1 MTLLTFL
8 LKSSFNITFNHE
20 ISSQTNYLN
29 SDDALQDIDETNYPK
44 KLDRKRRDTKSEID
58 ITEKTKTEMKNYS
71 KEESSDKNI
80 TKRSNDDEPVLSSLD
95 EGSELL
101 QESENNEDVQRRTRQ
116 LRPSIISSPW
126 RVSSGASYRALNFA
140 PSSQNSFGSSNNYN
154 SFPSATAGL
163 LFKNDGR
170 FYPNNNFKASNEF
183 NPMISSYSNKNKFNW
198 DNKPSYGFSDDSR
211 EINQEYSS
219 KYKQSSKISSHSSS
233 SLLPLLFSYNP
244 FDQRTKITTAQPAKE
259 SGLDNYSYFHLG
271 NSQQL
276 KPSQSHGQQNK
287 VKTFAFPVT
296 NLPATTPRSTFVNSF
311 NSVGG
316 FFNNNN
322 HQSPS
327 QSPDK
332 FGFTSLKPL
341 SKPNGT
347 PAPIYEGPK
356 SASSY
361 DSRYTTP
368 STPKTHNTSPFANNP
383 FLNNLSFKNPTAIF
397 NFDLEDSKNDKVIEI
412 TTKKPNFQQYPIP
425 SSTTAPKYI
434 PSYTT
439 PKYVP
444 SYTTPNQLFDFDRF
458 VAGIREAQRLQNS
471 PKFVAGV
478 NNNGDSLV
486 KNKTNTNSQ
495 SSQQH
500 YQLYSSPSTPT
511 VKGISKPQQN
521 DEYYYDEEDEN
532 SHSIVQ
538 SLTKIKT
545 QSAKPSIN
553 NYNSYSLNKKPAL
566 INSNSATDDDEDEY
580 YYDEDDDDDYM
591 YRPPPINKSIYTPMT
606 ETMAPRPMNIT
617 TVRPYYVSGQTFT
630 TTSPL
635 ASTSSIPSILKFP
648 DDVFQGLRP
657 FTTPAP
663 KFVYIKVTSP
673 KSAVPATTT
682 ITTTTRST
690 TKKSKSKA
698 TTKKTVLYTT
708 TSTTS
713 KPSRT
718 TTRRKIYT
726 MRPNRG
732 NLKFKATTKRPDLTV
747 NRLEIDENLPNR

>member
-1 MTLLTFL
+1 M
-8 LKSSFNITFNHE
+8 
-20 ISSQTNYLN
+20 
-29 SDDALQDIDETNYPK
+29 
-44 KLDRKRRDTKSEID
+44 DRKRRDTESEID
-58 ITEKTKTEMKNYS
+58 ITEKTITELENYS
-71 KEESSDKNI
+71 KEDFSDKNK
-80 TKRSNDDEPVLSSLD
+80 TKRSNNDETVLSSID
-95 EGSELL
+95 EKTELL

-140 PSSQNSFGSSNNYN
+140 PSPQNSFGSSNSYT

-183 NPMISSYSNKNKFNW
+183 NPIISSYSNKNKFNW
-198 DNKPSYGFSDDSR
+198 DNKPSFGYSDDSR
-211 EINQEYSS
+211 ENNQDFSS

-244 FDQRTKITTAQPAKE
+244 FDQRTKITTAQPKKE

-271 NSQQL
+271 NSQQS
-276 KPSQSHGQQNK
+276 KPLQSHGQHNK

-296 NLPATTPRSTFVNSF
+296 NLPVTTPRSTFVNSF

-322 HQSPS
+322 QQSPS
-327 QSPDK
+327 QPPEK
-332 FGFTSLKPL
+332 YGFTSLKPL
-341 SKPNGT
+341 SKSNGT
-347 PAPIYEGPK
+347 PAPTYEGPK

-368 STPKTHNTSPFANNP
+368 SAPNAHNTSPFANNP
-383 FLNNLSFKNPTAIF
+383 FLSNLSFKNPTAIF
-397 NFDLEDSKNDKVIEI
+397 NFNLEDSKNKFSGEDKVIEI
-412 TTKKPNFQQYPIP
+412 TTKKAKFQQYPIP
-425 SSTTAPKYI
+425 SSTIAPKYV

-458 VAGIREAQRLQNS
+458 VAGIREAQLLQNN

-478 NNNGDSLV
+478 NNIGDFSI
-486 KNKTNTNSQ
+486 KNNKNNHTKNHNSQ
-495 SSQQH
+495 QQ
-500 YQLYSSPSTPT
+500 YQVFTSPSTPT
-511 VKGISKPQQN
+511 VKAISKPQQN

-532 SHSIVQ
+532 SHTLVQ
-538 SLTKIKT
+538 SLAKIKT

-580 YYDEDDDDDYM
+580 YYDEDDDDDYV

-606 ETMAPRPMNIT
+606 ETMAPRPMNTT

-648 DDVFQGLRP
+648 DDVFQAIRP

-673 KSAVPATTT
+673 KSAIPA
-682 ITTTTRST
+682 ITTTTT
-690 TKKSKSKA
+690 TRPTTIKSKSKI

>member
-1 MTLLTFL
+1 M
-8 LKSSFNITFNHE
+8 
-20 ISSQTNYLN
+20 
-29 SDDALQDIDETNYPK
+29 
-44 KLDRKRRDTKSEID
+44 DRKKRDTETESVID
-58 ITEKTKTEMKNYS
+58 ITEKTITEIKNYP
-71 KEESSDKNI
+71 EQESSDKNI
-80 TKRSNDDEPVLSSLD
+80 TKRSNDDDEAVLSSLD
-95 EGSELL
+95 EGTELL

-140 PSSQNSFGSSNNYN
+140 PSPQNSFASSNNNYN
-154 SFPSATAGL
+154 SFPTATAGL

-183 NPMISSYSNKNKFNW
+183 NPMVSPYSNKNKFNW
-198 DNKPSYGFSDDSR
+198 DNKPSFGYSDDSR
-211 EINQEYSS
+211 EHNQDFS
-219 KYKQSSKISSHSSS
+219 KYKQSSKISSHSSP
-233 SLLPLLFSYNP
+233 SLLPLLFSFNP
-244 FDQRTKITTAQPAKE
+244 FDQRTKITTAQPTKE
-259 SGLDNYSYFHLG
+259 SGDNYSYFHLG
-271 NSQQL
+271 NGQQ
-276 KPSQSHGQQNK
+276 KPSHSHGQQNK

-296 NLPATTPRSTFVNSF
+296 NLPATTPRTTYVNSF

-322 HQSPS
+322 QQSPS

-332 FGFTSLKPL
+332 YGFTSLKPL

-368 STPKTHNTSPFANNP
+368 STPKAHNTSPFSHNP

-397 NFDLEDSKNDKVIEI
+397 NFDMDDSKNKYSNEDKVIEI

-425 SSTTAPKYI
+425 SSTASPKYV

-458 VAGIREAQRLQNS
+458 VAGIREAQRLQNT
-471 PKFVAGV
+471 PKFVGGI
-478 NNNGDSLV
+478 NNIGDTLI
-486 KNKTNTNSQ
+486 KNKTNSYNTKNQ
-495 SSQQH
+495 NSQQH
-500 YQLYSSPSTPT
+500 YYTSPSTPT
-511 VKGISKPQQN
+511 VKAISKPQQT
-521 DEYYYDEEDEN
+521 DEYYYDEEDERT
-532 SHSIVQ
+532 HSNGQ

-580 YYDEDDDDDYM
+580 YYDEDDDDDYV

-606 ETMAPRPMNIT
+606 ETMAPRPMNMT

-630 TTSPL
+630 SSAPL

-657 FTTPAP
+657 FTTAAP

-673 KSAVPATTT
+673 KSSIHAATTT
-682 ITTTTRST
+682 TTTPRPT

-698 TTKKTVLYTT
+698 TTKKTNLYTS

-713 KPSRT
+713 KPTRT

-726 MRPNRG
+726 MRPSRG
-732 NLKFKATTKRPDLTV
+732 NMKFKATTKRPDLTV

>member
-1 MTLLTFL
+1 M
-8 LKSSFNITFNHE
+8 
-20 ISSQTNYLN
+20 
-29 SDDALQDIDETNYPK
+29 
-44 KLDRKRRDTKSEID
+44 DRKRRDTASEID
-58 ITEKTKTEMKNYS
+58 ITEMENYS
-71 KEESSDKNI
+71 QEEFSDKNI
-80 TKRSNDDEPVLSSLD
+80 TKRSNNVLSSLD
-95 EGSELL
+95 EKTELL

-140 PSSQNSFGSSNNYN
+140 PSPLNSFGSSNSYN

-183 NPMISSYSNKNKFNW
+183 NPIISSYSNKNKFNW
-198 DNKPSYGFSDDSR
+198 DNKPSFGYSDDSR
-211 EINQEYSS
+211 ENNQDFSS

-244 FDQRTKITTAQPAKE
+244 FDQRTKITTAQPKKE

-271 NSQQL
+271 NSQQS
-276 KPSQSHGQQNK
+276 KPLQSHGQHNK

-296 NLPATTPRSTFVNSF
+296 NLPVTTPRSTFVNSF

-322 HQSPS
+322 QQSPS
-327 QSPDK
+327 QPQEK
-332 FGFTSLKPL
+332 YGFTSLKPL
-341 SKPNGT
+341 SKSNGT

-368 STPKTHNTSPFANNP
+368 STPIAHNTSPFANNP

-397 NFDLEDSKNDKVIEI
+397 NFNLEDSKNKFSGEDKVIEI

-425 SSTTAPKYI
+425 SSTVA
-434 PSYTT
+434 

-458 VAGIREAQRLQNS
+458 VAGIREAQLLQNN

-478 NNNGDSLV
+478 NNIGDSSI
-486 KNKTNTNSQ
+486 KNKTNNTKNQ
-495 SSQQH
+495 NSQQH
-500 YQLYSSPSTPT
+500 YQVYTSPSTPT
-511 VKGISKPQQN
+511 VKAISKPHQN

-532 SHSIVQ
+532 AHTLGQ

-580 YYDEDDDDDYM
+580 YYDEDDDDDYV

-606 ETMAPRPMNIT
+606 ETMAPRPMNMT

-648 DDVFQGLRP
+648 DDVFQAIRP

-673 KSAVPATTT
+673 KSAIPA
-682 ITTTTRST
+682 ITTTTTTRPT
-690 TKKSKSKA
+690 TKKSKSKI

-713 KPSRT
+713 KPSRS

>member
-1 MTLLTFL
+1 M
-8 LKSSFNITFNHE
+8 
-20 ISSQTNYLN
+20 
-29 SDDALQDIDETNYPK
+29 
-44 KLDRKRRDTKSEID
+44 DRNRRDTESKID
-58 ITEKTKTEMKNYS
+58 ITEKKSTEIDIHS
-71 KEESSDKNI
+71 TIEEFSDKNI
-80 TKRSNDDEPVLSSLD
+80 TKRSNDDEHVLSKLD
-95 EGSELL
+95 EGTELL
-101 QESENNEDVQRRTRQ
+101 EESENNDDVQRRTRQ

-140 PSSQNSFGSSNNYN
+140 PSPQNSFGSSNNYN

-183 NPMISSYSNKNKFNW
+183 NPMISPYSNKNKFNW
-198 DNKPSYGFSDDSR
+198 ENKPFNGFSDDSM
-211 EINQEYSS
+211 ENNQDFSS

-244 FDQRTKITTAQPAKE
+244 FDQRTKITTAQPTKE
-259 SGLDNYSYFHLG
+259 SGLENYSYFHLG
-271 NSQQL
+271 NRHQS
-276 KPSQSHGQQNK
+276 KPLQSHGQQNK

-322 HQSPS
+322 QQSPS

-332 FGFTSLKPL
+332 YGFTSLKPVL
-341 SKPNGT
+341 KPNGT
-347 PAPIYEGPK
+347 PAPIYEGPN

-361 DSRYTTP
+361 DSRYTTS
-368 STPKTHNTSPFANNP
+368 STPLTHNASLFVNNP
-383 FLNNLSFKNPTAIF
+383 FLNNLSFKNPTTFF
-397 NFDLEDSKNDKVIEI
+397 NYDLEDSKNKYSGEEKVIEI
-412 TTKKPNFQQYPIP
+412 TRKKPNFQQYPIP
-425 SSTTAPKYI
+425 SSTENPKYMH
-434 PSYTT
+434 SYTT

-444 SYTTPNQLFDFDRF
+444 SYTTPNQLFDFDHF

-471 PKFVAGV
+471 PKLVAGV
-478 NNNGDSLV
+478 NNIGDSFV
-486 KNKTNTNSQ
+486 KNKTNSHNTKNQNSE
-495 SSQQH
+495 QH
-500 YQLYSSPSTPT
+500 YQSTPT
-511 VKGISKPQQN
+511 VNGISKPEHSN
-521 DEYYYDEEDEN
+521 EFYYDGEDSQN
-532 SHSIVQ
+532 NLK
-538 SLTKIKT
+538 SLIKIKT
-545 QSAKPSIN
+545 QDAKPSIN
-553 NYNSYSLNKKPAL
+553 NYNSYLLNKKPSI
-566 INSNSATDDDEDEY
+566 INSNSATDDEEDDY
-580 YYDEDDDDDYM
+580 YYDEDDDDDYV

-630 TTSPL
+630 TSSPL

-648 DDVFQGLRP
+648 DDVFQTIRS
-657 FTTPAP
+657 FTTAAP
-663 KFVYIKVTSP
+663 KFVYLKVTSP
-673 KSAVPATTT
+673 KAATSTT
-682 ITTTTRST
+682 ITTTTTST
-690 TKKSKSKA
+690 TRPATTKFKSKNKT
-698 TTKKTVLYTT
+698 TTKKTSLYTT
-708 TSTTS
+708 TSTTL

-747 NRLEIDENLPNR
+747 NRLELDENLPNR

>member
-1 MTLLTFL
+1 M
-8 LKSSFNITFNHE
+8 
-20 ISSQTNYLN
+20 
-29 SDDALQDIDETNYPK
+29 
-44 KLDRKRRDTKSEID
+44 DRKRRDTKSEID
-58 ITEKTKTEMKNYS
+58 ITEKTITEMENYS
-71 KEESSDKNI
+71 KEEYIDKNI
-80 TKRSNDDEPVLSSLD
+80 TKRSNNDETVLSNFD
-95 EGSELL
+95 EVTELL

-140 PSSQNSFGSSNNYN
+140 PSPQNSFGSSNNYN
-154 SFPSATAGL
+154 TFPSATAGL

-183 NPMISSYSNKNKFNW
+183 NPIISSYSNKNKFNW
-198 DNKPSYGFSDDSR
+198 DNKPSYEFSDDSR
-211 EINQEYSS
+211 ENNQDYSS

-244 FDQRTKITTAQPAKE
+244 FDQRTKITTAQPKKE

-271 NSQQL
+271 NSQQSN
-276 KPSQSHGQQNK
+276 PSQSHGQRNK

-296 NLPATTPRSTFVNSF
+296 NLPLTTPRSTFVNSF

-322 HQSPS
+322 QQSPT
-327 QSPDK
+327 QSPEK
-332 FGFTSLKPL
+332 YGFTSLSPL
-341 SKPNGT
+341 LKSNGS
-347 PAPIYEGPK
+347 PAPTYEGPK

-368 STPKTHNTSPFANNP
+368 STANTHNTSPFANNP

-397 NFDLEDSKNDKVIEI
+397 NFDLKDSKKKFSDEDKVIEI
-412 TTKKPNFQQYPIP
+412 NTNKKKPNFQQYPIP
-425 SSTTAPKYI
+425 SSTVASKYV

-458 VAGIREAQRLQNS
+458 VAGIREAQLLQNN

-478 NNNGDSLV
+478 NNIEDSVV
-486 KNKTNTNSQ
+486 KNKTNAYNMKNQ
-495 SSQQH
+495 NSQQH
-500 YQLYSSPSTPT
+500 YQVNTSPSTPT
-511 VKGISKPQQN
+511 VKAISKPQQN
-521 DEYYYDEEDEN
+521 VEYYYDEDDKN
-532 SHSIVQ
+532 SHSIRQ
-538 SLTKIKT
+538 SLTTFKT
-545 QSAKPSIN
+545 QNDKPLIN

-566 INSNSATDDDEDEY
+566 INSNSAINDDEDEY
-580 YYDEDDDDDYM
+580 YYDEDDDDDYV

-606 ETMAPRPMNIT
+606 ETMAPRPMNMT

-635 ASTSSIPSILKFP
+635 ASTSSIPSIIKFP
-648 DDVFQGLRP
+648 DDVFQAIRP
-657 FTTPAP
+657 ITTPAP

-673 KSAVPATTT
+673 KSA
-682 ITTTTRST
+682 ISTTTTST
-690 TKKSKSKA
+690 TTRPTAKKTKSKI
-698 TTKKTVLYTT
+698 TTKKTALYTT

-713 KPSRT
+713 KPPRT

>member
-1 MTLLTFL
+1 M
-8 LKSSFNITFNHE
+8 
-20 ISSQTNYLN
+20 
-29 SDDALQDIDETNYPK
+29 
-44 KLDRKRRDTKSEID
+44 DRKRRDTKSEID
-58 ITEKTKTEMKNYS
+58 ITEKTITEMEDNS
-71 KEESSDKNI
+71 KEQYSDKNI
-80 TKRSNDDEPVLSSLD
+80 TKRTNNDETVLTNFD
-95 EGSELL
+95 EGTELL
-101 QESENNEDVQRRTRQ
+101 HESENNEDIQRRTRQ

-140 PSSQNSFGSSNNYN
+140 PSTQNSFGSSNNFN

-170 FYPNNNFKASNEF
+170 FYPNSNFKSSNEF

-198 DNKPSYGFSDDSR
+198 DSKPSYGFSDDSR
-211 EINQEYSS
+211 ENNQDYTS

-244 FDQRTKITTAQPAKE
+244 FDQRTKITTAQPKKE
-259 SGLDNYSYFHLG
+259 SALDNYSYFHLG
-271 NSQQL
+271 NSQQS
-276 KPSQSHGQQNK
+276 KPSQSQGQQK
-287 VKTFAFPVT
+287 KIKTFAFPVT
-296 NLPATTPRSTFVNSF
+296 NLPVTTPRSTFVNSF

-322 HQSPS
+322 QQSPS
-327 QSPDK
+327 QSPEK
-332 FGFTSLKPL
+332 YGFTSLKPL
-341 SKPNGT
+341 TKSNGS
-347 PAPIYEGPK
+347 PAPTYEGTK
-356 SASSY
+356 SVSIY

-368 STPKTHNTSPFANNP
+368 STPNTHNTSPFANNP

-397 NFDLEDSKNDKVIEI
+397 NFDSEDSKFKFSGEDKVIDI
-412 TTKKPNFQQYPIP
+412 TKNQKKPNLQQYPIP
-425 SSTTAPKYI
+425 TSTVSPKYV

-458 VAGIREAQRLQNS
+458 VAGIREAQLLQNN
-471 PKFVAGV
+471 PKLVDGV
-478 NNNGDSLV
+478 NNIGNSLV
-486 KNKTNTNSQ
+486 KNRTNSYNTKNQ
-495 SSQQH
+495 NSQQL
-500 YQLYSSPSTPT
+500 YQVYTSPSTPT
-511 VKGISKPQQN
+511 VKALSNPKQN
-521 DEYYYDEEDEN
+521 VEYYYDDEDEN
-532 SHSIVQ
+532 SHSIRQ
-538 SLTKIKT
+538 SLTSIKT
-545 QSAKPSIN
+545 QNAKPSIN
-553 NYNSYSLNKKPAL
+553 NYNTYSLNKKPAL

-580 YYDEDDDDDYM
+580 YYDEDDDDDYV

-606 ETMAPRPMNIT
+606 ETMAPRPMNMT

-635 ASTSSIPSILKFP
+635 ASTSSIPSIIKFP
-648 DDVFQGLRP
+648 DDVFQAIRP
-657 FTTPAP
+657 ITTPAP

-673 KSAVPATTT
+673 KSAIT
-682 ITTTTRST
+682 ITTTATTTRP
-690 TKKSKSKA
+690 
-698 TTKKTVLYTT
+698 TTKKTKSKITTKKTALYTT
-708 TSTTS
+708 TSTTL
-713 KPSRT
+713 KPPRT